1 MMDIA
6 QQMVLYVRQALLI
19 EVLRL
24 NGVVDNLE
32 TDVTNDLIGGW

>member
-1 MMDIA
+1 MDIA